1 MMRHCVL
8 VVALLATLGTAKAN
22 PALQLIVSNESAP
35 AGGTVQVKVFAVTP
49 TPIASG
55 RVLVSFDPSIFGSI
69 TQVAF
74 FSAAG
79 DAYGAPTIQGT
90 MLDLN
95 FQSASGGVG
104 CLPGLPVFTVTIPIL
119 ATASPGATAQITLDT
134 SPAPWMDPN
143 GNAFAVQ
150 SIPGAVTVSGNL
162 WIGNV
167 TPGGGVQPAGTA
179 VRVAGSGFNPA
190 ATLSVSGVSVSSF
203 EVVSPQEID
212 FILRAPAELTGK
224 RVRVQNPDGSVVDYF
239 PSFRPVPADAATQQ
253 FLSGG
258 AMIFPLRTWVAATP
272 GIPSDVNLALQNP
285 SAVPID
291 VTVNGGSGQTYQSTV
306 PAGGI
311 LTVVGGIPAGD
322 YMSAIS
328 ASAPIQ
334 IVTYTVPPDQYPIN
348 LGGIATLFPVQAL
361 PPPPPSS
368 SGLPPHPRRSERG
381 STLAARPKAA
391 QQTQLLAT
399 LEFALQEGSPPSTQR
414 AYDAGALI
422 GIFSSSTDSGGNW
435 LSGTSP
441 DLRYVEIT
449 VNPAGLVPGT
459 YQGTVTI
466 TYNPAVGQEPQQI
479 AVTLYV
485 LNSAPALTLA
495 PPNLIF
501 SYAVYQGSP
510 GTPDEIDQ
518 IMTVNSNPPGAAFE
532 IQSSGPV
539 EASASALV
547 GQISRSLVTPE
558 PLYVTPSATRPGIY
572 DTSITVSGSGQSA
585 VAPVK
590 IEVTAGPTP
599 QPVVGAV
606 VDAASQEIG
615 PVSPGEI
622 VTIHGDLIGPPSSYG
637 LRFAR
642 DGMVSTELASTVVT
656 FDGIEAPIFFASES
670 ELNVMVPYGI
680 PNPNFT
686 LVRVTYFNVPS
697 VEVGVPVVATAP

>member
-1 MMRHCVL
+1 MR
-8 VVALLATLGTAKAN
+8 
-22 PALQLIVSNESAP
+22 
-35 AGGTVQVKVFAVTP
+35 VT
-49 TPIASG
+49 
-55 RVLVSFDPSIFGSI
+55 
-69 TQVAF
+69 
-74 FSAAG
+74 
-79 DAYGAPTIQGT
+79 
-90 MLDLN
+90 
-95 FQSASGGVG
+95 
-104 CLPGLPVFTVTIPIL
+104 
-119 ATASPGATAQITLDT
+119 
-134 SPAPWMDPN
+134 
-143 GNAFAVQ
+143 
-150 SIPGAVTVSGNL
+150 
-162 WIGNV
+162 
-167 TPGGGVQPAGTA
+167 
-179 VRVAGSGFNPA
+179 GSGIDPA
-190 ATLSVSGVSVSSF
+190 ATLSVAGVSVASSQ
-203 EVVSPQEID
+203 VVSSQEID
-212 FILRAPAELTGK
+212 FTLRAPAELTGK
-224 RVRVQNPDGSVVDYF
+224 RVRVQNPDGTAVDYF
-239 PSFRPVPADAATQQ
+239 PSFRPTPADTVTQE
-253 FLSGG
+253 LLAGG
-258 AMIFPLRTWVAATP
+258 PIIFPLRTWTSAASSPTGENVAY
-272 GIPSDVNLALQNP
+272 QNP
-285 SAVPID
+285 GATAID
-291 VTVNGGSGQTYQSTV
+291 VTVNDDAGDNYQFTV
-306 PAGGI
+306 PAGAI
-311 LTVVGGIPAGD
+311 LLDSPVPDLESQEIT
-322 YMSAIS
+322 

-334 IVTYTVPPDQYPIN
+334 IVGYTLRTPPSQPSTI
-348 LGGIATLFPVQAL
+348 GGIVVSLPQAL

-368 SGLPPHPRRSERG
+368 SGLPPHPRRSDRG

-414 AYDAGALI
+414 VADAGALI

-558 PLYVTPSATRPGIY
+558 PLDVTPLATRPGIY

-686 LVRVTYFNVPS
+686 LVRVTYFDVPS
-697 VEVGVPVVATAP
+697 VEVGIPVAPAAP